1 MNIEY
6 WLSLLAV
13 ALLLWVW
20 RTYHRQRRAISNCA
34 YPAELDRYPAVSVI
48 HPIKGVDAGMEDN
61 IRAALDR
68 DYPGEVEF
76 FFVFDDGS
84 EPALSAVEK
93 VLAERKRSGQPVNAQ
108 VIFSGQPPANRT
120 GKLNA
125 MIAGFKASKNE
136 LVAFV
141 DSDVRQDR
149 KALRVMVATLLA
161 ADDAG
166 AAFAPVIASEPPATV
181 GDAGYTLMVNGLYEP
196 SALASADEL
205 GGELPFIM
213 GHFMVF
219 KREAI
224 AAIGGLETAE
234 GQLVDDMFL
243 GLRLNECGYRNR
255 VSPHPVAIIQR
266 DSTVREFVQI
276 LIRWIT
282 FSRSGLPTL
291 SFKLQYGLT
300 GAAFWGGLIMA
311 LLAAATGYPLL
322 ASLAALTPL
331 SVAAMVNHL
340 HYRLAGAHLP
350 FKYLWV
356 SMALWLATPLIY
368 AQVLTKHEVN
378 WRGRRYQLNVQSQL
392 RKPYDGEASHG

>member
-1 MNIEY
+1 MMNIEY

-20 RTYHRQRRAISNCA
+20 RTYHRQRQAIRQRA
-34 YPAELDRYPAVSVI
+34 YPAELDRYPSVSVI
-48 HPIKGVDAGMEDN
+48 RPIKGLDAGAEDN
-61 IRAALDR
+61 IRAALDHG
-68 DYPGEVEF
+68 YPGAVET
-76 FFVFDDGS
+76 FFVFEDGS
-84 EPALSAVEK
+84 EPALPLVEQA
-93 VLAERKRSGQPVNAQ
+93 LAERNGSGQSVNARI
-108 VIFSGQPPANRT
+108 IFTGQPLANRT
-120 GKLNA
+120 GKLNS

-149 KALRVMVATLLA
+149 KALRVLVETLLA
-161 ADDAG
+161 ADGAG
-166 AAFAPVIASEPPATV
+166 AAFAPVIASEPPVTV
-181 GDAGYTLMVNGLYEP
+181 GDAGYTLMINGLYEP
-196 SALASADEL
+196 SALATADES

-213 GHFMVF
+213 GQFMVF

-224 AAIGGLETAE
+224 AAIGGLEAVE

-243 GLRLNECGYRNR
+243 GRRLNECGYRNR

-266 DSTVREFVQI
+266 GSPAREFVQT

-322 ASLAALTPL
+322 ATLAALTPL
-331 SVAAMVNHL
+331 SVAAMVNDL
-340 HYRLAGAHLP
+340 HYRLAGAQLP

-392 RKPYDGEASHG
+392 RKPYGGEGSG